1 MTTLARTW
9 RLLART
15 LRRRCP
21 VCGQGP
27 LFRTYFTPLDRC
39 PACGFY
45 YVRGNEY
52 GQEGYFTGAMAINLV
67 ITGVVPLVVLFVVAL
82 AGRLSVPVLMI
93 GGGLWT
99 VLFPILFY
107 PYACILWIVIDHLLH
122 PPTPAELA
130 GQQPNN
136 DVASPL
142 AAMRGR
148 RRKP

>member
-1 MTTLARTW
+1 MYRGIVGATHASPNM
-9 RLLART
+9 
-15 LRRRCP
+15 RRP
-21 VCGQGP
+21 
-27 LFRTYFTPLDRC
+27 
-39 PACGFY
+39 
-45 YVRGNEY
+45 
-52 GQEGYFTGAMAINLV
+52 
-67 ITGVVPLVVLFVVAL
+67 
-82 AGRLSVPVLMI
+82 I